1 MIYVIHTFFDNVR
14 SKVLQLSVNKYK
26 LGFFSHSVYHCKKT
40 MLPDISLYATRIVLT
55 SFTIFGTIGN
65 ILNILIFTRPKLLQ
79 LSCTIYLFA
88 ASIANILAIYTNLL
102 TRLLAGGFSNDI
114 TKLSDFLCKFR
125 YYVGYICL
133 AVSPYFLILACF
145 DRYCSSSISTS
156 KRAWCNKKTAI
167 KLCIGAILLA
177 CLLYLHMAIFFEIK
191 YTNNTPSCY
200 SRLGAYDLFYR
211 IFYLV
216 IYCLLP
222 SVCMGVLCVLTLKNI
237 RQQVQRIHPALR
249 NGNQSLRR
257 IDQQMIRMLLGQ
269 ILTQVI
275 CILPFAILSL
285 IALFISSST
294 VVFNFLLQMSILPLY
309 VSYTTSFYIFTLSS
323 RIYRQELKKIIC
335 FWKPNNNESEHNM
348 NTINT
353 VTNLR

>member
-1 MIYVIHTFFDNVR
+1 MLVDIAIYLI
-14 SKVLQLSVNKYK
+14 
-26 LGFFSHSVYHCKKT
+26 
-40 MLPDISLYATRIVLT
+40 RIALT
-55 SFTIFGTIGN
+55 LFIIFGTIGN
-65 ILNILIFTRPKLLQ
+65 ILNVLIFIRPKLLQ
-79 LSCTIYLFA
+79 SSCTIYLLVT
-88 ASIANILAIYTNLL
+88 SIDNIFVLYLNVL
-102 TRLLAGGFSNDI
+102 TRVLANGFSIDVTTTSN
-114 TKLSDFLCKFR
+114 FLCKFR
-125 YYVGYICL
+125 FYVGYVCL
-133 AVSPYFLILACF
+133 AVSPYWLILACF
-145 DRYCSSSISTS
+145 DRYCASSSSTT

-167 KLCIGAILLA
+167 KSSIGAFILA

-191 YTNNTPSCY
+191 YVNNGKMCY
-200 SRLGAYDLFYR
+200 SRAGVYDLFYR
-211 IFYLV
+211 IFYLI
-216 IYCLLP
+216 IYCIVP
-222 SVCMGVLCVLTLKNI
+222 SVCMGIICVLTLKNI
-237 RQQVQRIHPALR
+237 RQQAQRINPALT
-249 NGNQSLRR
+249 NGRQSLRR

-335 FWKPNNNESEHNM
+335 FWKPNNNDSEHNM